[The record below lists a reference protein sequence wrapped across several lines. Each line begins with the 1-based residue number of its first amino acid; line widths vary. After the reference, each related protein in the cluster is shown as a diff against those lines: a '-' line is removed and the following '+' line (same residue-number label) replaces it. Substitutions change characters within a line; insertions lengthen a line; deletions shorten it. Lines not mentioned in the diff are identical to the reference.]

1 MLVSCHCKLLG
12 KAALQ
17 GKCWS
22 KLYLEKN
29 SAASECDWNRF
40 AFQQPFMRE
49 GCAAKLRVFD
59 VAVGY
64 ITLQGLLLGESYN
77 SLSQWFASELICL
90 MDMEVRRF

>member
-1 MLVSCHCKLLG
+1 
-12 KAALQ
+12 
-17 GKCWS
+17 
-22 KLYLEKN
+22 
-29 SAASECDWNRF
+29 
-40 AFQQPFMRE
+40 MRE

-77 SLSQWFASELICL
+77 SLSEWFASELICL